1 MRTNHS
7 NKKLGFKTPNDY
19 FESLEDSLFS
29 RLKEEKIEVKN
40 TGFGIPKDYLDE
52 FESKFFN
59 KIELQKLE
67 TGYTTSDNY
76 FENIEDIILNKTINQ
91 KPSPKVISIFSN
103 IPYQK
108 IASIAAIFIISLV
121 GLKMFY
127 KPELTLEKV
136 DFESIEEYVTTED
149 LNLNEY
155 ELADLYEVSNE
166 ELEQLSNENIDNNQ
180 LYDYLSD
187 EIVPED
193 YIDSL

>member
-1 MRTNHS
+1 MSTNHS

-19 FESLEDSLFS
+19 FESLEDCLFS

-40 TGFGIPKDYLDE
+40 TGFDIPKDYLDE

-76 FENIEDIILNKTINQ
+76 FENIEDIILNNTTNQ

-127 KPELTLEKV
+127 KPQLTLEKV

-149 LNLNEY
+149 LNLDEY

-166 ELEQLSNENIDNNQ
+166 ELELLSNENIDNNQ